1 MPLPVRVQS
10 TVAALAAQQVT
21 RLRYGAATLAATGV
35 YTLPTPSS
43 ATITAQMQPLDD
55 RTRAQLP
62 EGIRLRARYVMHTT
76 ADVRGDQPTASGG
89 PIRGD
94 VIQWHG
100 RSYQVHQDRDWNGQ
114 GGYTRMI
121 LLDQSAEP

>member
-1 MPLPVRVQS
+1 MPLPI
-10 TVAALAAQQVT
+10 TVPNVVNAQAAQNVT
-21 RLRYGAATLAATGV
+21 RLRYGAATLAVTGV
-35 YTLPTPSS
+35 YTLPAPTS
-43 ATITAQMQPLDD
+43 ATIAAQMQPLDA
-55 RTRAQLP
+55 RTRSQLP

-76 ADVRGDQPTASGG
+76 ADVRGDQPTASGA

-94 VIQWHG
+94 VIQWQG